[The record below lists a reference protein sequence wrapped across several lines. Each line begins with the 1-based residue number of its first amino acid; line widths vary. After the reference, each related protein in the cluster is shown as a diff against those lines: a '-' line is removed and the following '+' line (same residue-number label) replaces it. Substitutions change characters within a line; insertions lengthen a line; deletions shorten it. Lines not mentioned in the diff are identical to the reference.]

1 MSADAPLRVHL
12 VRHGKIESHRGD
24 MPLTGEGL
32 RQAEAFGQRLNEE
45 LVTGEV
51 VSFLY
56 APTRRAR
63 ETTETIYNALRTTS
77 GYTDSRQT
85 QLLAPVEHCALRNPD
100 IYVAGS
106 RIELVSTP
114 EAVAE
119 QLPETGLSP
128 RELARLPFLHGF
140 WGDPDR
146 IGYWVNHP
154 NPPGED
160 AGTVARRLLTFAV
173 SLLDLPR
180 GQPGRYICVTHSP
193 VLRAFLRRYLVGHD
207 PGEPDYMEAV
217 DLHFA
222 PDGTLRLRFR
232 EHVRSAVWKPSLQV

>member
-1 MSADAPLRVHL
+1 MSTDASLWLHL

-24 MPLTGEGL
+24 MPLTADGR
-32 RQAEAFGQRLNEE
+32 RQAEAFGQRLSTE
-45 LVTGEV
+45 LVAGEI

-63 ETTETIYNALRTTS
+63 ETAETIYNTLRTTCEHA
-77 GYTDSRQT
+77 DSRQA
-85 QLLAPVEHCALRNPD
+85 QLLAPVEHWALRNPD

-119 QLPETGLSP
+119 QLPETSLSP
-128 RELARLPFLHGF
+128 QELARLPFLHGF
-140 WGDPDR
+140 WEDPDR

-160 AGTVARRLLTFAV
+160 ADIVARRLLTFAV
-173 SLLDLPR
+173 SLLDLPCR
-180 GQPGRYICVTHSP
+180 QRRRYICVTHSP
-193 VLRAFLRRYLVGHD
+193 VMRAFLRRYLVGHD
-207 PGEPDYMEAV
+207 PGEPGYLEAV

-222 PDGTLRLRFR
+222 PDGMLMLRFR
-232 EHVRSAVWKPSLQV
+232 NQTSREPV

>member
-1 MSADAPLRVHL
+1 MSTDAPLRVHL

-24 MPLTGEGL
+24 MPLIDEGL

-45 LVTGEV
+45 LVIEEV

-63 ETTETIYNALRTTS
+63 ETTETIYNALRITS
-77 GYTDSRQT
+77 GYADSRQT

-128 RELARLPFLHGF
+128 QELARLSFLHGF
-140 WGDPDR
+140 WGDPD
-146 IGYWVNHP
+146 
-154 NPPGED
+154 
-160 AGTVARRLLTFAV
+160 
-173 SLLDLPR
+173 LPR
-180 GQPGRYICVTHSP
+180 RQPGRYICVTHSP

-207 PGEPDYMEAV
+207 PGEPDYLEAV

-222 PDGTLRLRFR
+222 PDGTLTLRFR
-232 EHVRSAVWKPSLQV
+232 EHVRSAV

>member
-24 MPLTGEGL
+24 MPLTDEGL

-45 LVTGEV
+45 LVIEEV

-63 ETTETIYNALRTTS
+63 ETTETIYNALRITS
-77 GYTDSRQT
+77 GYADSRQT
-85 QLLAPVEHCALRNPD
+85 HLLAPVEHCALRNPD

-128 RELARLPFLHGF
+128 QELARLPFLHGF

-160 AGTVARRLLTFAV
+160 ADTVARRLLTFAV

-180 GQPGRYICVTHSP
+180 RQPGRYICVSQSP
-193 VLRAFLRRYLVGHD
+193 VLPAFLLQHLIGKD
-207 PGEPDYMEAV
+207 PGEPDYLETV
-217 DLHFA
+217 DLSFA
-222 PDGTLRLRFR
+222 PDDSLSLCFR
-232 EHVRSAVWKPSLQV
+232 GHSTNIVW

>member
-1 MSADAPLRVHL
+1 
-12 VRHGKIESHRGD
+12 
-24 MPLTGEGL
+24 MPLTDEGL
-32 RQAEAFGQRLNEE
+32 REAEAFGQRLSTE
-45 LVTGEV
+45 LVAGET

-63 ETTETIYNALRTTS
+63 ETAETIYHTVRTTFEHA
-77 GYTDSRQT
+77 DSWQT
-85 QLLAPVEHCALRNPD
+85 QLLAPVEHRALRNPD

-119 QLPETGLSP
+119 QLPETSLSP
-128 RELARLPFLHGF
+128 QELARLPFLHGF
-140 WGDPDR
+140 WEHSDR

-160 AGTVARRLLTFAV
+160 ADTVARRLLTFAV
-173 SLLDLPR
+173 SLLDLPH
-180 GQPGRYICVTHSP
+180 GQPRRYICVTHSP
-193 VLRAFLRRYLVGHD
+193 VMRAFLRRYRVGHD
-207 PGEPDYMEAV
+207 PGEPAYLEAV

-222 PDGTLRLRFR
+222 PDGMLTLRFR
-232 EHVRSAVWKPSLQV
+232 NQVSCEPF

>member
-24 MPLTGEGL
+24 MPLIDEGL

-45 LVTGEV
+45 LVIAEV

-63 ETTETIYNALRTTS
+63 ETTETIYNALRITS
-77 GYTDSRQT
+77 GYADSRQT

-128 RELARLPFLHGF
+128 QELARLPFLRGF
-140 WGDPDR
+140 WADSDR

-160 AGTVARRLLTFAV
+160 ADTVARRLLTFAV

-180 GQPGRYICVTHSP
+180 VQPRRYICVTHSP
-193 VLRAFLRRYLVGHD
+193 GIRAFVRRYLLGHD
-207 PGEPDYMEAV
+207 PGEPGYLASV
-217 DLHFA
+217 DLEFEN
-222 PDGTLRLRFR
+222 DGSCTIQYQG
-232 EHVRSAVWKPSLQV
+232 VRKQLLL

>member
-1 MSADAPLRVHL
+1 MSADAPLRVHW

-24 MPLTGEGL
+24 MPLRDEG
-32 RQAEAFGQRLNEE
+32 RRPAEAFRQRLNEE
-45 LVTGEV
+45 LIMGEV

-63 ETTETIYNALRTTS
+63 QTTETIYTTLRTTS
-77 GYTDSRQT
+77 GYADSRQT
-85 QLLAPVEHCALRNPD
+85 QLLAPVEHWALRNPD

-128 RELARLPFLHGF
+128 QELARLPFLHGF
-140 WGDPDR
+140 WSDPDR

-160 AGTVARRLLTFAV
+160 ADTFARHLLTFTAP
-173 SLLDLPR
+173 LLHLPPM
-180 GQPGRYICVTHSP
+180 QPGRYICVTHSP

-207 PGEPDYMEAV
+207 PGAPDHLEAV

-222 PDGTLRLRFR
+222 PDGTLTLRFR
-232 EHVRSAVWKPSLQV
+232 EHMR

>member
-1 MSADAPLRVHL
+1 MSAGAPLRLHL

-24 MPLTGEGL
+24 MPLIDEGL

-45 LVTGEV
+45 LVIEEV

-63 ETTETIYNALRTTS
+63 ETTETIYNALRITS
-77 GYTDSRQT
+77 GYADSRQT

-119 QLPETGLSP
+119 QLPGNQVRPGRGLRDS
-128 RELARLPFLHGF
+128 
-140 WGDPDR
+140 D
-146 IGYWVNHP
+146 
-154 NPPGED
+154 
-160 AGTVARRLLTFAV
+160 ARRPATPE
-173 SLLDLPR
+173 S
-180 GQPGRYICVTHSP
+180 GS
-193 VLRAFLRRYLVGHD
+193 RRCIARVAYEAD
-207 PGEPDYMEAV
+207 PGD
-217 DLHFA
+217 
-222 PDGTLRLRFR
+222 
-232 EHVRSAVWKPSLQV
+232 

>member
-1 MSADAPLRVHL
+1 MSAGVPLWVYW

-24 MPLTGEGL
+24 MPLTDEGL
-32 RQAEAFGQRLNEE
+32 REAEAFGQRLSTE
-45 LVTGEV
+45 LAAGEI

-63 ETTETIYNALRTTS
+63 ETAETIYNTLRTTFEHA
-77 GYTDSRQT
+77 DSRQT
-85 QLLAPVEHCALRNPD
+85 QLLAPVEHWALRNPD

-114 EAVAE
+114 EAVVE
-119 QLPETGLSP
+119 QLPETSLSP
-128 RELARLPFLHGF
+128 QEIASLPFLHGF
-140 WGDPDR
+140 WEDRDR

-160 AGTVARRLLTFAV
+160 ADTVARRLLTFAV
-173 SLLDLPR
+173 SLLDLPC
-180 GQPGRYICVTHSP
+180 GQPRRYICVTHSP
-193 VLRAFLRRYLVGHD
+193 VMRAFLRRYLIGHD
-207 PGEPDYMEAV
+207 PGEPAYLEAV

-222 PDGTLRLRFR
+222 PDGMLTLRFR
-232 EHVRSAVWKPSLQV
+232 NQVNRESV

>member
-1 MSADAPLRVHL
+1 MNTDAPLWVHL

-24 MPLTGEGL
+24 MPLTDEGL
-32 RQAEAFGQRLNEE
+32 REAETFGQRLSKE
-45 LVTGEV
+45 LVAGEI

-63 ETTETIYNALRTTS
+63 ETAETIYNTLRTTFE
-77 GYTDSRQT
+77 YADSRQI
-85 QLLAPVEHCALRNPD
+85 QLLAPVEHWALRNPD

-128 RELARLPFLHGF
+128 QELARLPFLHGF

-160 AGTVARRLLTFAV
+160 ADTVAHRLLTFAV

-180 GQPGRYICVTHSP
+180 GQPRRYICATHSP
-193 VLRAFLRRYLVGHD
+193 VMRAFLRRYLVGYD
-207 PGEPDYMEAV
+207 PGEPDHLEAI

-222 PDGTLRLRFR
+222 PDGILTLRFR
-232 EHVRSAVWKPSLQV
+232 NQSSREPV